1 VLALFL
7 VAASVGMSNLAASIA
22 IGVSGVDART
32 RLRVGLIFGAFEAG
46 MPVLG
51 LLIGEQTAAS
61 LGHAARWVGAG
72 LLTAVGLYALASA
85 ARAGRPAQA
94 DESWDVQAHGPASG
108 QAHENNA
115 PVRGQAQAHA
125 QVRGAAQES
134 VQVQAEGP
142 AQVRGA
148 AQESVQVQAE
158 GPAQVQGQAQAHA
171 HFRGQGWGE
180 PGHQGDASSG
190 TGPTAAQNSGS
201 TGQVQPP
208 RIIHLLVSGLALS
221 LDNLV
226 VGFAL
231 GTYHTSIALGVI
243 VIGAVSV
250 VMSLIG
256 LELGASI
263 GNWAGRRGE
272 QLAGVMLIS
281 VGIAIASGAL
291 S

>member
-1 VLALFL
+1 MRRCRYRGTPQAGCGYRGRVLALFL

-32 RLRVGLIFGAFEAG
+32 RLRVGLVFGAFEAG

-61 LGHAARWVGAG
+61 LGHAARWAGAG
-72 LLTAVGLYALASA
+72 LLIAVGLYALASA
-85 ARAGRPAQA
+85 ARAGGPGQA
-94 DESWDVQAHGPASG
+94 DESAQG
-108 QAHENNA
+108 QAQVHA
-115 PVRGQAQAHA
+115 PVRGQEHERARVQGQAREHAEVRGQAREHAYVQAQVHA
-125 QVRGAAQES
+125 QVRGQE
-134 VQVQAEGP
+134 
-142 AQVRGA
+142 
-148 AQESVQVQAE
+148 
-158 GPAQVQGQAQAHA
+158 H
-171 HFRGQGWGE
+171 GE
-180 PGHQGDASSG
+180 PGRSGDTSS
-190 TGPTAAQNSGS
+190 TTVPAAQAVGS

-250 VMSLIG
+250 AMSLLG
-256 LELGASI
+256 LELGAGI